1 MVAVT
6 QQGRDKVESVYDRHL
21 QDVRRLVFDHLTDA
35 QTEHLAEAMVAIA
48 SKLTEHRFLP
58 GLGLG
63 PDPASP
69 ESD

>member
-6 QQGRDKVESVYDRHL
+6 QQGRDKVESVYARHL
-21 QDVRRLVFDHLTDA
+21 QDVRRLVFDHLTEA

-58 GLGLG
+58 GFG
-63 PDPASP
+63 PDLASS